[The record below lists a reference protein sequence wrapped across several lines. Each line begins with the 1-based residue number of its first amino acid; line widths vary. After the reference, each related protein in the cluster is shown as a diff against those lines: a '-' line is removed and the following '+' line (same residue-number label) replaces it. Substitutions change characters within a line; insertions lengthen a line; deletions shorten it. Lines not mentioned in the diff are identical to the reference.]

1 MTQQPQT
8 AYREVNIEDISET
21 EAFEAWGY
29 VTLKVQRGDEVLG
42 VKVKITSVPQERLD
56 ALRAQAPRPPVR
68 PVMLDPSNPDHAA
81 LGVTT
86 RRQGMLPDFGDD
98 EYLTQKDLHDLKFR
112 NAVVGL
118 GVAAKLS
125 VPSTGAL
132 AVTAEDKYKA
142 LEERGLS
149 TFHFAEL
156 AQNILQLTQWK
167 EEERENFMKRASAS
181 AAAAK

>member
-1 MTQQPQT
+1 MSPQPT
-8 AYREVNIEDISET
+8 YREVDIEEISER

-29 VTLKVQRGDEVLG
+29 VTLKVQRGPDILG
-42 VKVKITSVPQERLD
+42 VKVKIASVAQEKLD

-68 PVMLDPSNPDHAA
+68 PVMLDPSNPEHAA
-81 LGVTT
+81 LGVQT
-86 RRQGMLPDFGDD
+86 RRQALLPDYGD
-98 EYLTQKDLHDLKFR
+98 EAYLTEKDAYDMKFR

-118 GVAAKLS
+118 GVAAKLE
-125 VPSTGAL
+125 VPSTKQP
-132 AVTAEDKYKA
+132 AVTADEKYKA

-167 EEERENFMKRASAS
+167 EDEKENFTKRASA
-181 AAAAK
+181 